1 MRLMLCECT
10 ELVQNHNILFL
21 QCALMHM
28 FFRNGRGVRLL
39 EHVRLLER
47 IQYINYDGQE
57 YHIPSFVEIDLAVPE
72 NKIFLWFLPYMG
84 KAAILVM

>member
-1 MRLMLCECT
+1 MHLMLCECT

-28 FFRNGRGVRLL
+28 FFRNGQGVRLL

-72 NKIFLWFLPYMG
+72 NKIFFMVFTIYG
-84 KAAILVM
+84 